1 MIINNNRGFIMIFL
15 QRVKKVLSGAICLFA
30 LTAAGCGTSPAPQG
44 EQTGAAPAPAPAQE
58 QTIEHDLGKTVVKG
72 EPKKILS
79 LHPWI
84 SDFLLS
90 MDTTPSASPS
100 SGPKATEF
108 TWYLQDGLKDS
119 VNLGW
124 QIPKPNLE
132 LIVQSSP
139 DLIVGNQNFGE
150 LNEQLSKIAPTIF
163 IEPVEDEKGVR
174 KMRDTFL
181 RLASML
187 KKEELAQQKI
197 AEYNTE
203 AEKYRTQA
211 KAAIGEQTA
220 MFLRVTDKELRYYSP
235 KLFEVLY
242 DDLGLAKPANIPDAS
257 KSFQPLSIEKLPEVN
272 PDHIFLLHEGGDRV
286 SSLRE
291 TAIWNGL
298 AAVKNNHVYEVD
310 YDLWFQGFGPIANR
324 LILQDATEKL
334 LGTKPG
340 K

>member
-1 MIINNNRGFIMIFL
+1 MISF
-15 QRVKKVLSGAICLFA
+15 QRYKKLLSGAICLFA
-30 LTAAGCGTSPAPQG
+30 LTTAGCGTSPAQQAG
-44 EQTGAAPAPAPAQE
+44 QSGTGAAPAPAAAQE
-58 QTIEHDLGKTVVKG
+58 QTIEHDLGKTVVSG

-84 SDFLLS
+84 SDFLIS

-100 SGPKATEF
+100 AGPDSTEF
-108 TWYLQDGLKDS
+108 TWYLKDGLKDS

-139 DLIVGNQNFGE
+139 DLIIGNQNFGE
-150 LNEQLSKIAPTIF
+150 LNDQLSKIAPTIF

-181 RLASML
+181 RLSKML
-187 KKEELAQQKI
+187 NKEEIAQKRI
-197 AEYNTE
+197 AEYNAE
-203 AEKYRTQA
+203 VEKYRTQV
-211 KAAIGEQTA
+211 KAAIGDQTV

-242 DDLGLAKPANIPDAS
+242 DDLAIAKPANIPDAA

-272 PDHIFLLHEGGDRV
+272 PDYIFLLHEGGERV

-291 TAIWNGL
+291 TAIWKGL
-298 AAVKNNHVYEVD
+298 AAVKNNRVFEVD

-324 LILQDATEKL
+324 LILEDATERL
-334 LGTKPG
+334 LGTKAA

>member
-1 MIINNNRGFIMIFL
+1 MISFQPF
-15 QRVKKVLSGAICLFA
+15 KKVISGALCLFA
-30 LTAAGCGTSPAPQG
+30 LTAAGCGTSPAQQG
-44 EQTGAAPAPAPAQE
+44 AQAGVAPAPAPAQE
-58 QTIEHDLGKTVVKG
+58 QTIEHDMGKTVVKG
-72 EPKKILS
+72 DPQKILS

-90 MDTTPSASPS
+90 LEITPSASPS
-100 SGPKATEF
+100 SGPDSTEF
-108 TWYLQDGLKDS
+108 TWYLKDGLKDS

-139 DLIVGNQNFGE
+139 DLIIGNQNFGE

-163 IEPVEDEKGVR
+163 IEPVEDDKGVR
-174 KMRDTFL
+174 KMRETYL
-181 RLASML
+181 RLAKML
-187 KKEELAQQKI
+187 KKEEIAKKKI
-197 AEYNTE
+197 AEYDAE
-203 AEKYRTQA
+203 VEKYRAQL
-211 KAAIGEQTA
+211 KAAMADQTV

-242 DDLGLAKPANIPDAS
+242 DDLGLAKPANIPDAA

-291 TAIWNGL
+291 TAVWKGL
-298 AAVKNNHVYEVD
+298 DAVKNNRVYEVD

-324 LILQDATEKL
+324 LILEDTTEKL
-334 LGTKPG
+334 LGAKAN